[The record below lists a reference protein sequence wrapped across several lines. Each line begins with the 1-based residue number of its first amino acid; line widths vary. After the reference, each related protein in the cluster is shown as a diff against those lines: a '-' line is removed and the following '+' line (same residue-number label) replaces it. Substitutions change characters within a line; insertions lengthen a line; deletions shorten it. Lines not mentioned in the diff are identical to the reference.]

1 MRFMKRLY
9 SKTDVL
15 KDSVC
20 QNCKDENGAMPTHNA
35 ARQADA
41 QCLRIIADIAPESFS
56 VKSESGFTP
65 AHFAAHKGYADCLR
79 IIAEVAPELFK
90 VTDDRGFTPAH
101 FAASE
106 GHTDCLRIIL
116 RLLLNYLPI

>member
-1 MRFMKRLY
+1 M
-9 SKTDVL
+9 T
-15 KDSVC
+15 
-20 QNCKDENGAMPTHNA
+20 
-35 ARQADA
+35 
-41 QCLRIIADIAPESFS
+41 ADIAPESFS